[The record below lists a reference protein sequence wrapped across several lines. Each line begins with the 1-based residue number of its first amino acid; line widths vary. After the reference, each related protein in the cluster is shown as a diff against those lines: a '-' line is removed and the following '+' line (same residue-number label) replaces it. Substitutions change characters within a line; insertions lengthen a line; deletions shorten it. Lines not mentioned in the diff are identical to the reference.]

1 LPTPAEC
8 KGRVRSEILG
18 GIDNADIETNFAR
31 GSQENSTAVMLQRIS
46 FARAGRRTRRGIM
59 ILKIDRLA
67 TELPKPAAPN
77 ANAAAAVQ
85 ELLGGKFGEMSTLMN
100 YTYQSFNFRGRN
112 KLRPFYD
119 LISNIAAEE
128 YSHIEL
134 VAATINLLL
143 SGTTQRADRN
153 QASGAK
159 ENAAPLEKA
168 QNARIS
174 YHFIASGQTALPIDS
189 MGNPWTGANVFSS
202 GNLKLDLLHNFFLE
216 CGARA
221 NKMRVYEMTSDP
233 TARAMVGFLLV
244 RGGVH
249 IVAYAKALEKLTGAD
264 VGKLLP
270 IPDVSNK
277 KFPEARKHEENGLH
291 RVLFRFSPEDYTRI
305 GEIWNGAHPEDGEEL
320 TVSDE
325 IPAGMPWP
333 DLDEEPQ
340 LVSPGVDPEMIQYF
354 ARELGGPRAAQE
366 KARMTSQQRVTEE
379 PRSKRRVES
388 ARAKRI
394 RR

>member
-1 LPTPAEC
+1 
-8 KGRVRSEILG
+8 
-18 GIDNADIETNFAR
+18 
-31 GSQENSTAVMLQRIS
+31 
-46 FARAGRRTRRGIM
+46 M
-59 ILKIDRLA
+59 ILRIDRLA
-67 TELPKPAAPN
+67 TELPMPKAAN

-100 YTYQSFNFRGRN
+100 YTYQSFNFRGRTR
-112 KLRPFYD
+112 LRPFYD
-119 LISNIAAEE
+119 LIANIAAEE

-134 VAATINLLL
+134 VSATINLLL
-143 SGTTQRADRN
+143 TGTTERADRN
-153 QASGAK
+153 KPEGK
-159 ENAAPLEKA
+159 ENPAPLEEA
-168 QNARIS
+168 QDWRNS
-174 YHFIASGQTALPIDS
+174 YHFIASGQSALPIDS
-189 MGNPWTGANVFSS
+189 MGRPWTGANVFSS

-277 KFPEARKHEENGLH
+277 KFPEARRHEAEGLH
-291 RVLFRFSPEDYTRI
+291 RILFRFSPEDYTRV
-305 GEIWNGAHPEDGEEL
+305 GEIWNGPHPEDGEEL

-325 IPAGMPWP
+325 IPQGAPWP

-340 LVSPGVDPEMIQYF
+340 LVSPGVDPDMIKFF
-354 ARELGGPRAAQE
+354 AESLGGPKSAIE
-366 KARMTSQQRVTEE
+366 EGGEELGSPTEA
-379 PRSKRRVES
+379 RSKRR
-388 ARAKRI
+388 AQIPRAKSS

>member
-1 LPTPAEC
+1 
-8 KGRVRSEILG
+8 
-18 GIDNADIETNFAR
+18 
-31 GSQENSTAVMLQRIS
+31 
-46 FARAGRRTRRGIM
+46 M
-59 ILKIDRLA
+59 ILRIDRLA
-67 TELPKPAAPN
+67 TELPKAPN

-100 YTYQSFNFRGRN
+100 YTYQSFNFRGRT

-119 LISNIAAEE
+119 LIANIAAEE

-134 VAATINLLL
+134 VSAAINLLC
-143 SGTTQRADRN
+143 SGTTERVDRRKAN
-153 QASGAK
+153 GGK

-168 QNARIS
+168 VNNRNS
-174 YHFIASGQTALPIDS
+174 YHFIASGQCALPCDS
-189 MGNPWTGANVFSS
+189 MGNFWTGANVFSS

-233 TARAMVGFLLV
+233 TARALVGFLLV

-277 KFPEARKHEENGLH
+277 KFPEARRHEEKGLH
-291 RVLFRFSPEDYTRI
+291 RVLFRFSPEDYTRV
-305 GEIWNGAHPEDGEEL
+305 GEIWNGAHPEDGQEL
-320 TVSDE
+320 FVKDE
-325 IPAGMPWP
+325 IPEGAPWP
-333 DLDEEPQ
+333 ELDEEPQ
-340 LVSPGVDPEMIQYF
+340 LVSPGVDPEMIEYF
-354 ARELGGPRAAQE
+354 SKALGGPMRGKEPARE
-366 KARMTSQQRVTEE
+366 RETVRLERSKARFQETA
-379 PRSKRRVES
+379 RSTRR
-388 ARAKRI
+388 R
-394 RR
+394 

>member
-1 LPTPAEC
+1 
-8 KGRVRSEILG
+8 
-18 GIDNADIETNFAR
+18 
-31 GSQENSTAVMLQRIS
+31 
-46 FARAGRRTRRGIM
+46 M
-59 ILKIDRLA
+59 ILRIDRLA
-67 TELPKPAAPN
+67 TKLPIPTAPN

-134 VAATINLLL
+134 VSATINLLL
-143 SGTTQRADRN
+143 SGTTERADRKT
-153 QASGAK
+153 ADEDG
-159 ENAAPLEKA
+159 ENAAPLEQA
-168 QNARIS
+168 QNFRNS
-174 YHFIASGQTALPIDS
+174 YHFIASGQTALPVDS

-277 KFPEARKHEENGLH
+277 KFPEAREHEDAGLH
-291 RVLFRFSPEDYTRI
+291 RILFRFSPEDYTRV
-305 GEIWNGAHPEDGEEL
+305 GEIWNGPHPDDGQEL
-320 TVSDE
+320 EVSDE
-325 IPAGMPWP
+325 IPEGMPWP

-340 LVSPGVDPEMIQYF
+340 LVSPGVDPDMIQYF
-354 ARELGGPRAAQE
+354 SKVLGGPAD
-366 KARMTSQQRVTEE
+366 RMSGPEPKSRSQVLI
-379 PRSKRRVES
+379 PRSKRDQS
-388 ARAKRI
+388 MQKSKSQKK
-394 RR
+394 